1 MDIQRARDLFN
12 ELQDKSENFEY
23 GQVYS
28 LEDFQKDI
36 FTENKLFINRNNEV
50 QFDNRFYYSNTFD
63 YLAQSKGY
71 NNDAEL
77 FQATRD
83 TFSKKYNGQFT
94 EAMGVKDHLV
104 GYLNNNLYPKF
115 FSGLKHLKNHFLES
129 EYSNQLFQQYNKEI
143 ITALSC
149 FYTGNYDR
157 TKNNLSEFIIGQEYY
172 LEIQH
177 QHLEDTLESALS
189 KLLSIQEASHKVNVL
204 LQFPENTI
212 YVNREIENCIEA
224 FWDKETHPDNDN
236 RGASKKDSK
245 IILEDKAYQ
254 IIDEFPN
261 PITDRGINS
270 NLVDKIYKEKHHVNE
285 EYRLLVGY
293 ERRDEKKQAPKKLT
307 KPTTRRRIKEYIDD
321 NSH

>member
-1 MDIQRARDLFN
+1 MDIQKARDLFN

-28 LEDFQKDI
+28 LEDFHKDI

-63 YLAQSKGY
+63 YLAQSKEY

-104 GYLNNNLYPKF
+104 GYLDNNLHPKY
-115 FSGLKHLKNHFLES
+115 FSDVNHIKTHYLHSKYSES
-129 EYSNQLFQQYNKEI
+129 LFKEHSENI
-143 ITALSC
+143 ISALSC

-157 TKNNLSEFIIGQEYY
+157 IKSNLSEFIIGQEYY

-189 KLLSIQEASHKVNVL
+189 KLLSIQEASHKVMVL

-212 YVNREIENCIEA
+212 YVNREIENRIEA
-224 FWDKETHPDNDN
+224 FWDKEPIRENNTANIPEYIE
-236 RGASKKDSK
+236 RAIREVAFEKSKAPNSH
-245 IILEDKAYQ
+245 AYQ
-254 IIDEFPN
+254 TMVGALTLYHSTEMDGKKVSKEMDIKPN
-261 PITDRGINS
+261 TFSGWKTS
-270 NLVDKIYKEKHHVNE
+270 VEEKLN
-285 EYRLLVGY
+285 
-293 ERRDEKKQAPKKLT
+293 
-307 KPTTRRRIKEYIDD
+307 
-321 NSH
+321 